1 MMRSLFLLALLSK
14 LTRAAAEAGSTCA
27 TEFDC
32 SLNGACVA
40 GVCRCVSFWS
50 GADCSRVSLGA
61 VPAAT
66 LGALQPAADA
76 SHWCASALADGNGT
90 WHVYSALMDLRCGLN
105 SWQRNSVITHAT
117 GPSPVGPFSSE
128 TIVQSYFSHN
138 PKALRANDG
147 TWLIFHIGCGS
158 GTSPITTCTNGT
170 TPVAAAGGG
179 AAAGAAAVCDDY
191 GTNVLSGPSPTGPW
205 TAATVISPAPS
216 PTGFPRSADN
226 PSALILPNG
235 TTWVMFRSYNKTG
248 KYHSVIGM
256 ARAPHWS
263 GPYTL
268 DPAPLF
274 PQWMEDPFLFHQP
287 ETDSFHALFHTMG
300 GCPEVG
306 CHAFSKDG
314 FSWRVSPGGAYNFS
328 VQLDNGATVQ
338 LKRRERPQL
347 VVDPRS
353 GRPTHLLNGAEAA
366 QHDGGQEDKTFSI
379 AVPLVFPAAAAAADA
394 RAGGAPAAKRQPWW
408 AAQRVVSMWYA
419 PDNNWRDA
427 VALIAA
433 HAAQVTT
440 VFSYCGL
447 DISDAG
453 KIIPTFSPICA
464 QLFPALAALG
474 VRAEI
479 SSGSGNCSIAAMRKL
494 WADPASPPAVLA
506 AALAANA
513 SGVSIDFEPQADN
526 CKGSP
531 TGTAADAAPF
541 AAWLASVRA
550 QLAPH
555 GIRLTVDV
563 ASWSPVLAEYATLAP
578 SVDVRFGRGP

>member
-1 MMRSLFLLALLSK
+1 
-14 LTRAAAEAGSTCA
+14 
-27 TEFDC
+27 
-32 SLNGACVA
+32 
-40 GVCRCVSFWS
+40 
-50 GADCSRVSLGA
+50 
-61 VPAAT
+61 
-66 LGALQPAADA
+66 
-76 SHWCASALADGNGT
+76 
-90 WHVYSALMDLRCGLN
+90 
-105 SWQRNSVITHAT
+105 
-117 GPSPVGPFSSE
+117 
-128 TIVQSYFSHN
+128 
-138 PKALRANDG
+138 
-147 TWLIFHIGCGS
+147 
-158 GTSPITTCTNGT
+158 
-170 TPVAAAGGG
+170 
-179 AAAGAAAVCDDY
+179 
-191 GTNVLSGPSPTGPW
+191 
-205 TAATVISPAPS
+205 
-216 PTGFPRSADN
+216 
-226 PSALILPNG
+226 
-235 TTWVMFRSYNKTG
+235 
-248 KYHSVIGM
+248 
-256 ARAPHWS
+256 
-263 GPYTL
+263 
-268 DPAPLF
+268 
-274 PQWMEDPFLFHQP
+274 MEDPFLFHQP

-328 VQLDNGATVQ
+328 VSLDNGATVQ

-353 GRPTHLLNGAEAA
+353 GKPTHLLNGAEAA

-379 AVPLVFPAAAAAADA
+379 AVPLIFPAAPAAAAGA

-453 KIIPTFSPICA
+453 TIIPAFSPICA

-513 SGVSIDFEPQADN
+513 SGVSIDCEPQADN